1 METASINGTE
11 LQYTVTGSGEP
22 VLLIAMGPCR
32 DGFLPL
38 LSESVLANR
47 YRLISYRQRR
57 IARGAADPTPV
68 SFAQHAADA
77 AELLGKLGVRRAH
90 VAGHSSG
97 AAIALQMA
105 VDHPD
110 RVGSLAL
117 LEPPLVGVP
126 SAAAFFTQLQPAFDA
141 FGAGDREGA
150 MTRFMSVMSGLDWD
164 SCRAQVDKYLPGG
177 ATQALKDADNFFG
190 SYLAYLNA
198 WQFGADQAAAIA
210 QPALSVVGA
219 QSVPFFTEGHELLHR
234 WIPQLESCVVDGVGH
249 LLHLQNPQPIARCM
263 AEFFA
268 RHPLGE
274 EQRRTVSDKEHVA

>member
-11 LQYTVTGSGEP
+11 LQYTVTGTGEP

-57 IARGAADPTPV
+57 ITRDAPDATPV

-77 AELLGKLGVRRAH
+77 AELLDQLGIRRVH
-90 VAGHSSG
+90 VVGHSSG

-126 SAAAFFTQLQPAFDA
+126 SAAGFFAQLQPAFA
-141 FGAGDREGA
+141 AYGTGDREGA
-150 MTRFMSVMSGLDWD
+150 MTLFMSVMSGLDWD

-219 QSVPFFTEGHELLHR
+219 QSVPFFAEGHELLHR
-234 WIPQLESCVVDGVGH
+234 WIPQLESCVVEGVGH

-263 AEFFA
+263 AEFLG
-268 RHPLGE
+268 RHPLAE
-274 EQRRTVSDKEHVA
+274 KQRRTISEKEHVA